1 MQSTL
6 SRVYGIDEA
15 RSPAAA
21 GWKLKVV
28 PCRNR
33 APPAQPLAQQLSFN
47 FFLASH
53 PAGLCFLNHAPSY
66 AATVSRGKP
75 CTGAFWSFLCD
86 FVLLSGQSQVV
97 FQSQNSGESAAPCQ
111 RRAGPGRAGPKM
123 AAGGGLRPRCPP
135 GPSRG
140 RAAAARGRPGLR
152 RGADKN
158 RENKSTREMGHE
170 RRGRTALIFLAAAS
184 GKLRCPHVASQPLYS
199 NAPKFQRARGA
210 FFKWAT

>member
-1 MQSTL
+1 MVQSTL

-111 RRAGPGRAGPKM
+111 RRAGPGWAGPKM

-152 RGADKN
+152 RGGRQEQGKQIYSGNGTRKA
-158 RENKSTREMGHE
+158 REDRLDLSGSSKRQTEVPSCC
-170 RRGRTALIFLAAAS
+170 FSAS
-184 GKLRCPHVASQPLYS
+184 LQQHP
-199 NAPKFQRARGA
+199 
-210 FFKWAT
+210 